1 MAIAC
6 QPALEVPEHLFDEDT
21 LEETAKMF
29 LGENF
34 PRLHTVLRM
43 IKNAGV
49 RQRYLVQPIEK
60 TLQHEGVKSRNDLFI
75 ETVKRLGEKAAW
87 RALDHAGL
95 KPEEVDYIIT
105 TSCTGFMIP
114 SLDAYLIP
122 KMGFRQDT
130 KRLPI
135 TELGCAAGAVALS
148 RAREFC
154 EAHPGKHVLIV
165 AAELCSL
172 TFQPQDLSMQALVSG
187 IIFGDGVAACVV
199 RGDDQVSGMRL
210 EQNASHLFEDS
221 WNYMGFDLKDTGFH
235 IILDR
240 GIPGAVDKQIAP
252 VLREFVGQCGLS
264 PDELG
269 FYCIHPGGRRVIDEI
284 KNTFELEETDV
295 AASRDCLAEVG
306 NLSSASVLVV
316 LKNLFERYRPA
327 NDAKGLLAA
336 FGPGFSA
343 EMSVGTW
350 HEAS

>member
-6 QPALEVPEHLFDEDT
+6 LPALEVPEHCFDEDS
-21 LEETAKMF
+21 LEHTAKLF
-29 LGENF
+29 LGEEF
-34 PRLHTVLRM
+34 PRLQTILRM

-49 RQRYLVQPIEK
+49 KQRFLVQPIEE
-60 TLQHEGVKSRNDLFI
+60 TLKQDGIKHRNDLYI
-75 ETVKRLGEKAAW
+75 ETVKRLGEKAAV
-87 RALDHAGL
+87 RALENANL
-95 KPEEVDYIIT
+95 KPEDIDYIIT

-114 SLDAYLIP
+114 SLDAHLIP
-122 KMGFRQDT
+122 KMGFRRDT

-154 EAHPGKHVLIV
+154 EVHPGKHVLIV

-199 RGDDQVSGMRL
+199 RGDDQESGMRL
-210 EQNASHLFEDS
+210 EQNASHLFDDS

-252 VLREFVGQCGLS
+252 VLKNFVNQCNLETN
-264 PDELG
+264 DLG
-269 FYCIHPGGRRVIDEI
+269 FYCIHPSGRRVIDEI
-284 KNTFELEETDV
+284 KNTFELEEGDV
-295 AASRDCLAEVG
+295 AASRACLAEVG

-316 LKNLFERYRPA
+316 LKNLFERFRPQA
-327 NDAKGLLAA
+327 NSRGLLAA

-350 HEAS
+350 HEKS